1 MDGVGR
7 FARVASARN
16 HSGPALS
23 GHGSRSQRG
32 ATLLMGLIMLVLLTL
47 MGLSAINSAT
57 SNLKVVG
64 NMQYQQ
70 EALGAAQVAIN
81 KVLSKGSYFSDPS
94 TAPTSD
100 SVDVTGDA
108 VSDYTVTLAQPC
120 ILSTKDILVS
130 ELNMTD
136 PNDLLCTSS
145 SVVKNAGILGQATGA
160 AKSDCANV
168 TWRINASVVDPETK
182 ASVTLVQAAKQK
194 MDRILASAYSAD
206 ATKRCL

>member
-1 MDGVGR
+1 MIR
-7 FARVASARN
+7 PTARK
-16 HSGPALS
+16 HAL
-23 GHGSRSQRG
+23 RSPDAGQRG
-32 ATLLMGLIMLVLLTL
+32 STLLIGLIMLVLLTL
-47 MGLSAINSAT
+47 MGLAAVNTAT

-81 KVLSKGSYFSDPS
+81 RVMSKGSYFSDPS

-100 SVDVTGDA
+100 AVDVTGNGTA
-108 VSDYTVTLAQPC
+108 DYTITLAQPC

-130 ELNMTD
+130 ELSLTNAD
-136 PNDLLCTSS
+136 DLLCLSS
-145 SVVKNAGILGQATGA
+145 STVKNAGIMGQATGA

-168 TWRINASVVDPETK
+168 TWRINAAVNDASTK
-182 ASVTLVQAAKQK
+182 AAVSLTQAARQK
-194 MDRILASAYSAD
+194 MDRILATAYSAD